1 MSAAIKKMICK
12 KKSFL
17 QLAVDL
23 KLNTINQVVNKSL
36 VI

>member
-23 KLNTINQVVNKSL
+23 KMSTINQVANQSL